1 MSDLAAL
8 GVADPAAYC
17 AQKRVEAAEAAG
29 MIERSV
35 LEKWTDSVIEEDDR
49 LKVLRPLDRDER
61 IAQFTDLDR
70 RLIQLSANSVI
81 ETCNARRPRNVA
93 GVAGIIARE
102 AQKQRRHRPVRQLMS
117 EAAPVIQAL
126 KPCFMMSPLS
136 VSQFLPPTMRFDVV
150 IFDEASQVRP
160 PDAINCIYRGRQL
173 IVAGD
178 QRQLPP
184 TSFFEAVGHGD
195 SDEWVPD
202 EPEDFESILDVAKG
216 CGGFSS
222 LSLNWHYRSQHE
234 DLITFSNYQFY
245 QGKLITFP
253 GSNTIGP
260 DLGVELFVVPGVY
273 RRGGARDNPIE
284 VQKVVERVKHHRRNH
299 SHLTLG
305 VVAFSEAQASAIDA
319 EISRHAELQDYFN
332 DDRLQ
337 GGFVKNLETVQ
348 GDERDIIIF
357 SVGYGPDE
365 VGKFT
370 MNFGPINRQGGWR
383 RLNVAI
389 TRARRRIE
397 VVSSVTHAK
406 FSDATDSEG
415 VRHLRRYLD
424 FAGRT
429 DNRVAA
435 LEVPLVESCGDVES
449 PFEDEVL
456 RTVRGW
462 GYEVVPQAGCAG
474 YRIDLAIRSPDRD
487 GGFALGIECD
497 GAMYHSSRVAR
508 DRDRLRQEVLER
520 LGWRLHRI
528 WGPAWYR
535 SRAEQETRLKNA
547 IEEAT
552 RGTAAHVAPPPVA
565 PTGNGGS
572 IQIDP
577 EVPPEWTELY
587 RPARP
592 GPPGRNA
599 QIYDTGPYGDL
610 RRMVREVIATE
621 GPVSPEVVLRRVR
634 DAFGIQRAGS
644 RVREAFDATVR
655 ALRTTNVVVRDPNGF
670 LYEAGRTLT
679 QVRRPNPSEP
689 ESIRSVAEVPRSELE
704 LAIECMVRDASA
716 IDEDE
721 LTARVASL
729 FGWTRRG
736 QDIDAELRRA
746 VRDLLRRGT
755 IERGPHGLRPRDGS

>member
-1 MSDLAAL
+1 M
-8 GVADPAAYC
+8 
-17 AQKRVEAAEAAG
+17 
-29 MIERSV
+29 
-35 LEKWTDSVIEEDDR
+35 
-49 LKVLRPLDRDER
+49 
-61 IAQFTDLDR
+61 
-70 RLIQLSANSVI
+70 
-81 ETCNARRPRNVA
+81 
-93 GVAGIIARE
+93 
-102 AQKQRRHRPVRQLMS
+102 
-117 EAAPVIQAL
+117 
-126 KPCFMMSPLS
+126 
-136 VSQFLPPTMRFDVV
+136 
-150 IFDEASQVRP
+150 
-160 PDAINCIYRGRQL
+160 
-173 IVAGD
+173 
-178 QRQLPP
+178 
-184 TSFFEAVGHGD
+184 
-195 SDEWVPD
+195 
-202 EPEDFESILDVAKG
+202 AKG

-253 GSNTIGP
+253 GSNTVGP
-260 DLGVELFVVPGVY
+260 DLGVELFVVSGVY

-284 VQKVVERVKHHRRNH
+284 VQKVVERVKLHRHNH
-299 SHLTLG
+299 PHLTLG

-319 EISRHAELQDYFN
+319 EIKRHDDIRDYFN

-406 FSDATDSEG
+406 FSDSTDSEG

-462 GYEVVPQAGCAG
+462 GYEVVPQVGCAG
-474 YRIDLAIRSPDRD
+474 YRIDLAIRLPDRA
-487 GGFALGIECD
+487 GEFALGIECD

-528 WGPAWYR
+528 WGPAWSR

-547 IEEAT
+547 IDEAI

-572 IQIDP
+572 IQNRP
-577 EVPPEWTELY
+577 KCY
-587 RPARP
+587 RN
-592 GPPGRNA
+592 GRNR
-599 QIYDTGPYGDL
+599 IVPSDL
-610 RRMVREVIATE
+610 
-621 GPVSPEVVLRRVR
+621 
-634 DAFGIQRAGS
+634 
-644 RVREAFDATVR
+644 
-655 ALRTTNVVVRDPNGF
+655 
-670 LYEAGRTLT
+670 
-679 QVRRPNPSEP
+679 
-689 ESIRSVAEVPRSELE
+689 
-704 LAIECMVRDASA
+704 
-716 IDEDE
+716 
-721 LTARVASL
+721 ARQ
-729 FGWTRRG
+729 GGTRRYTTRAPTAICVAWSERSS
-736 QDIDAELRRA
+736 QLRDRYP
-746 VRDLLRRGT
+746 RRSSFG
-755 IERGPHGLRPRDGS
+755 EFGMPSVPACR